1 MSLYHQNFIWFTFTS
16 KRASPTIQY
25 PFCFFLILYDPLQ
38 RPIDRLHPFSR
49 NMFLSTFTYVL
60 ASTLALL
67 SHTQALP
74 TSSPSPRY
82 FPQGTISSP
91 ANGTIILPGQSFD
104 FYYNQR
110 GDYCLSSYN
119 FSVWLLTSPPGSS
132 MIGDDSTMTGHYF
145 GRFSYSSISKYC
157 VCFPQPTLILV
168 VVNLIFLLDFR

>member
-1 MSLYHQNFIWFTFTS
+1 
-16 KRASPTIQY
+16 
-25 PFCFFLILYDPLQ
+25 
-38 RPIDRLHPFSR
+38 
-49 NMFLSTFTYVL
+49 MFLSTFTYVL

-145 GRFSYSSISKYC
+145 GRFSYSSITNENPANPAPAQLTMPDFSKSSGGFGIGASGSSVPMYLAVLEEWDEC
-157 VCFPQPTLILV
+157 APTLGQHFSLA
-168 VVNLIFLLDFR
+168 VNTLIYNGTSTTTPSS